1 MQGPAG
7 TGESS
12 NAAEGAEGSRAGG
25 RTASFSFVRS
35 KALNSIAKAEIGG
48 IAAPGLKR
56 SERGAEA
63 FARAA
68 RHSRRVRVLKIVLP
82 AAAVVVSVLF
92 LGYSLLSPTVL
103 DGLNLESA
111 TIEGGSLVMHN
122 PSLNGFTSENLPY
135 SVTATRA
142 RQEIGS
148 DSGPIELEKIQA
160 TLPIDAER
168 QATVTAGGGV
178 FDQEKNRLLLNN
190 AITVES
196 NAGIFAQLKSANV
209 DMASGNLSTDEPV
222 DIEVNGMR
230 VRAKSFHTIDGL
242 ERLVFENGVRLEID
256 PASVRRAQEEGT
268 AGDG

>member
-1 MQGPAG
+1 
-7 TGESS
+7 
-12 NAAEGAEGSRAGG
+12 
-25 RTASFSFVRS
+25 
-35 KALNSIAKAEIGG
+35 LNSIAKAETSG
-48 IAAPGLKR
+48 IAAQALKR

-68 RHSRRVRVLKIVLP
+68 RHSRRVRVLKFVLP
-82 AAAVVVSVLF
+82 AVAVAISGLF
-92 LGYSLLSPTVL
+92 LGYSLIAPT
-103 DGLNLESA
+103 GIHALNLDSA

-122 PSLNGFTSENLPY
+122 PSLNGFTSGNLPY
-135 SVTATRA
+135 SVTAALA
-142 RQEIGS
+142 RQEVGA

-160 TLPIDAER
+160 TLPIDSGR
-168 QATVTAGGGV
+168 QAMVTAGGGV
-178 FDQEKNRLLLNN
+178 FNQATNQLLLNN

-196 NAGIFAQLKSANV
+196 NAGISAQLKSAAV
-209 DMASGNLSTDEPV
+209 DMSSGNLSTDEPV

-230 VRAKSFHTIDGL
+230 VRAKSFPTVDGL

>member
-1 MQGPAG
+1 MQGLSDG
-7 TGESS
+7 GE
-12 NAAEGAEGSRAGG
+12 NGDVAEGANRPANGYKAP
-25 RTASFSFVRS
+25 FSFVRS
-35 KALNSIAKAEIGG
+35 KALNSIAKAEVSGMST
-48 IAAPGLKR
+48 PGLSR

-82 AAAVVVSVLF
+82 IAALVISGLF
-92 LGYSLLSPTVL
+92 LGYSVFAPAGVKA
-103 DGLNLESA
+103 LNLDSA
-111 TIEGGSLVMHN
+111 TIEGGNLVMHN

-135 SVTATRA
+135 SVTAALA
-142 RQEIGS
+142 RQAIGS

-160 TLPIDAER
+160 TLPIGDDR
-168 QATVTAGGGV
+168 QATVTAGGGI
-178 FDQEKNRLLLNN
+178 FNQQTNRLTLNS

-196 NAGIFAQLKSANV
+196 NAGIFAQLNSADV
-209 DMASGNLSTDEPV
+209 DIASGNLSTNEPV

-230 VRAKSFHTIDGL
+230 VKAKSFHTVDGL

-256 PASVRRAQEEGT
+256 PARVRKAQEEGT